1 MKDSGVEWLGE
12 IPSHWEISQS
22 KWLFSIRA
30 ERARPDDI
38 QLSATQAY
46 GVISQEEFM
55 RRVGRQVT
63 QITKHLEKRGH
74 VEIDDFVISMRSFQ
88 GGLERAWER
97 GCIRSSYVVLQPSS
111 KIVVDYFTYLFKS
124 FSYIQALRATS
135 NYLRDGQDMN
145 FHNFSLVALPII
157 PESEQ
162 KEIAAFLDK
171 KIGNIDLLI
180 EKSNQLIDLL
190 EEFRAGLISEVV
202 TGKIDVREWME
213 N

>member
-1 MKDSGVEWLGE
+1 
-12 IPSHWEISQS
+12 
-22 KWLFSIRA
+22 
-30 ERARPDDI
+30 
-38 QLSATQAY
+38 
-46 GVISQEEFM
+46 
-55 RRVGRQVT
+55 
-63 QITKHLEKRGH
+63 
-74 VEIDDFVISMRSFQ
+74 
-88 GGLERAWER
+88 
-97 GCIRSSYVVLQPSS
+97 
-111 KIVVDYFTYLFKS
+111 
-124 FSYIQALRATS
+124 
-135 NYLRDGQDMN
+135 MN